1 MLIWRLSSSRMA
13 SSRVFSVSLRERLR
27 LQEADWGGTT
37 SRSVEVGVSPGVM
50 MRRMASELRDREMS
64 DGLYSLQHREEI
76 ETEMKLSSY
85 CAGNDIPCIHI
96 YKYMNM

>member
-37 SRSVEVGVSPGVM
+37 SRSVEVSPGAM

-76 ETEMKLSSY
+76 ETEMKLPSY
-85 CAGNDIPCIHI
+85 CAGNVIPYIH
-96 YKYMNM
+96 MFLNER